1 MYVYI
6 QYINDTYIYIYTHT
20 QCIDEVLSLPF
31 RQLTAPLSLNSFSAC
46 LFFNCKQ
53 VRIRAEQVVLR
64 KGKIRP
70 PRYPTTN
77 RLDVR
82 HLNSFLLT

>member
-1 MYVYI
+1 M
-6 QYINDTYIYIYTHT
+6 T
-20 QCIDEVLSLPF
+20 
-31 RQLTAPLSLNSFSAC
+31 
-46 LFFNCKQ
+46 LFNWKQ

-82 HLNSFLLT
+82 HLNSFLLTSIHSPTHHSASLLCICA